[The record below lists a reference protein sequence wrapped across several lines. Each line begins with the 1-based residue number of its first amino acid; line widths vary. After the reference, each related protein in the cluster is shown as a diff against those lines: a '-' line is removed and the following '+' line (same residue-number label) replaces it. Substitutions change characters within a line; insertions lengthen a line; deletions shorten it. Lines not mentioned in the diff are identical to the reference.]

1 MTNPFQSIIG
11 EQPPPANP
19 SGCTYDGDERNSIA
33 EMPAEDT
40 RAEKAAATSVPRP
53 ETGQTSEQSAST
65 ERVETGFA
73 TLPPL
78 LRSPLCGGKYG
89 EEDALAVL
97 NSHFVIGKSNQE
109 TAIFRINDD
118 GTITFL
124 PPEQFKLEVQNIL
137 VNVGTTKV
145 PKWVLGDKSWKE
157 HPRRHQKKLVF
168 KPGGTTEPN
177 EYNLWHGYGVEPR
190 ERGQKQQR
198 LLRHIWEVI
207 CRRNQKKF
215 DYLIRWL
222 AWAVQYPEKH
232 AGVVIIL
239 KSRKQGTGK
248 STLGKVMLDIF
259 GQHGALID
267 DKERLLENIGRSSH
281 R

>member
-1 MTNPFQSIIG
+1 M
-11 EQPPPANP
+11 
-19 SGCTYDGDERNSIA
+19 
-33 EMPAEDT
+33 
-40 RAEKAAATSVPRP
+40 
-53 ETGQTSEQSAST
+53 
-65 ERVETGFA
+65 
-73 TLPPL
+73 
-78 LRSPLCGGKYG
+78 
-89 EEDALAVL
+89 
-97 NSHFVIGKSNQE
+97 
-109 TAIFRINDD
+109 
-118 GTITFL
+118 
-124 PPEQFKLEVQNIL
+124 
-137 VNVGTTKV
+137 
-145 PKWVLGDKSWKE
+145 GDKSWKE